1 METEVFLKEEIKIIN
16 LFQKLKRKKSS
27 NLKSKKIELAGGKTM
42 KKVKMTVTGH
52 VQGVGFRFMTKMV
65 ADQIGVFGS
74 VRNQSDGS
82 VYIEA
87 NGDPAKIE
95 AFIDKIRQ
103 SPSPSGEVERLDI
116 TEDSSLPEKIK
127 FSITN

>member
-1 METEVFLKEEIKIIN
+1 MIN
-16 LFQKLKRKKSS
+16 LFQKLKGKSS
-27 NLKSKKIELAGGKTM
+27 SIPNTKKVKSIGGLVM
-42 KKVKMTVTGH
+42 KKVRMTAVGR

-74 VRNQSDGS
+74 VKNQADGS

-87 NGDPAKIE
+87 NGDPIK
-95 AFIDKIRQ
+95 IDKFIEKIKK
-103 SPSPSGEVERLDI
+103 SPSPSGKVDHLEI
-116 TEDSSLPEKIK
+116 TEDSSLPERIK

>member
-1 METEVFLKEEIKIIN
+1 MTIIN
-16 LFQKLKRKKSS
+16 LFQKLKRIKLSHTHS
-27 NLKSKKIELAGGKTM
+27 INTEESGGKTM
-42 KKVKMTVTGH
+42 KKVKMTATGR

-65 ADQIGVFGS
+65 ADQIGVSGS

-87 NGDPAKIE
+87 NGDPAKIDK
-95 AFIDKIRQ
+95 FIEKIKH
-103 SPSPSGEVERLDI
+103 SPSTSGKVEHLEV
-116 TEDSSLPEKIK
+116 TEDSSLPEKVK